1 MTRTVRGSGK
11 TLRSI
16 AMENDAA
23 SRPLWRF
30 FDGSV
35 SVSASMLLAILIS
48 ACPCGGLPLLGYLN
62 WLTKQEDGIIIVATL
77 LLFPTTAGLY
87 GVFAMIF
94 AAKETIERRA
104 MKRGRRVGR
113 EEGREEGREAGIKEG
128 VQAGRRA
135 ERERIAKMLA
145 EHGVSLTPEVAR
157 RLADDAE

>member
-1 MTRTVRGSGK
+1 
-11 TLRSI
+11 
-16 AMENDAA
+16 MENDAA

-48 ACPCGGLPLLGYLN
+48 ACPCSGLPLLGYLN

-94 AAKETIERRA
+94 AAKETIEKRA
-104 MKRGRRVGR
+104 MKRGRSVGR
-113 EEGREEGREAGIKEG
+113 EEGRAEGREEGREAGIKEG

-135 ERERIAKMLA
+135 ERARIAKMLA
-145 EHGVSLTPEVAR
+145 EHGVSLTPEIAR

>member
-1 MTRTVRGSGK
+1 
-11 TLRSI
+11 
-16 AMENDAA
+16 
-23 SRPLWRF
+23 
-30 FDGSV
+30 
-35 SVSASMLLAILIS
+35 MLLAILIS

-94 AAKETIERRA
+94 AAKETIEKRA

-113 EEGREEGREAGIKEG
+113 EEGREEGRLAGREEGREAGIKEG

-135 ERERIAKMLA
+135 ERARIAKMLA

-157 RLADDAE
+157 RLADDVE

>member
-1 MTRTVRGSGK
+1 
-11 TLRSI
+11 
-16 AMENDAA
+16 
-23 SRPLWRF
+23 
-30 FDGSV
+30 
-35 SVSASMLLAILIS
+35 MLLAILIS

-94 AAKETIERRA
+94 AAKETIEKRA
-104 MKRGRRVGR
+104 MKRGRSVGR

-135 ERERIAKMLA
+135 ERARIAKMLA
-145 EHGVSLTPEVAR
+145 EHGISLTPEVAR

>member
-1 MTRTVRGSGK
+1 
-11 TLRSI
+11 
-16 AMENDAA
+16 
-23 SRPLWRF
+23 
-30 FDGSV
+30 
-35 SVSASMLLAILIS
+35 MLLAILIS

-94 AAKETIERRA
+94 AAKETIEKRA
-104 MKRGRRVGR
+104 QKRGRRVGR
-113 EEGREEGREAGIKEG
+113 AEGIKEG

-135 ERERIAKMLA
+135 ERARIAKMLA
-145 EHGVSLTPEVAR
+145 EHGVSLTPEIAR

>member
-1 MTRTVRGSGK
+1 
-11 TLRSI
+11 
-16 AMENDAA
+16 MENDAA

-30 FDGSV
+30 FDGSI

-48 ACPCGGLPLLGYLN
+48 ACPCSGLPLLGYLN

-94 AAKETIERRA
+94 AAKETIEKRA
-104 MKRGRRVGR
+104 MKRGR
-113 EEGREEGREAGIKEG
+113 EEGREEGRVEGREEGRESGIKEG

-135 ERERIAKMLA
+135 ERARIAKMLA
-145 EHGVSLTPEVAR
+145 EHGVSLTPEIAR

>member
-1 MTRTVRGSGK
+1 
-11 TLRSI
+11 
-16 AMENDAA
+16 MENDAA

-48 ACPCGGLPLLGYLN
+48 ACPCSGLPLLGYLN

-94 AAKETIERRA
+94 AAKETIEKRA
-104 MKRGRRVGR
+104 MKRGRSVGR

-135 ERERIAKMLA
+135 ERARIAKMLA
-145 EHGVSLTPEVAR
+145 EHGVSLTPEIAR